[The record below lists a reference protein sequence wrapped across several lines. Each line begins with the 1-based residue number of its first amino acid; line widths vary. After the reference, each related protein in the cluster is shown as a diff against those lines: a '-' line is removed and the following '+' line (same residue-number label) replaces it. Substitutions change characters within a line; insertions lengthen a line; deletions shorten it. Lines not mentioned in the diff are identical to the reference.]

1 MRRRRQ
7 LWVASVALAVLA
19 LLKTSITAADAA
31 EVTLQ
36 IKGGDFQ
43 VSGELKSF
51 DNTKYVLEVP
61 SLGPVSLDATRVE
74 CVGGGCPKG
83 PFQAVSS
90 LGTTTWVG
98 GAGIGIEF
106 MPHLIQT
113 YADSIGAIVTP
124 ITNADP
130 RALEFKLSNKSGRE
144 VGQINVQQ
152 HGSAPAFAALLK
164 NEVDAVFTG
173 RPVTDEEVQQ
183 FLNGGLPDLRS
194 PGSEHVWGL
203 DSIVVL
209 VSRENPAVSLSLD
222 SIAQIF
228 AGQITDW
235 SQVGLPPGTINVYA
249 PTEETGAWQQFES
262 MVLKPRHLTLTAHA
276 KRSVHATDWSD
287 FVAEDPQGI
296 SINTSAYTRDVKA
309 LNIKRSVHA
318 TDWSDFVAEDP
329 QGISI
334 NTSAYTRD
342 VKALNIESACGLIT
356 RPSVFAAKTE
366 EYPLTHRMYVY
377 TPGQS
382 RNPLTRTLV
391 AHALSRAVQPM
402 LKEANFVN
410 QEPELLDFG
419 AQTSRIAYA
428 LNAPTE
434 DFNLAMMRNLI
445 NDLKAASRLSITFRF
460 QSSSFALDNKALAD
474 VSRLRDLLATLEYM
488 GKTIML
494 IGFADSVGR
503 FDANVKLAERRAQTV
518 RRALAPAGRAV
529 ATLASQVVTK
539 AYGELAPVAC
549 NDSPKG
555 QQLNRR
561 VEVWIKD

>member
-19 LLKTSITAADAA
+19 LLKSSITAAEAA

-309 LNIKRSVHA
+309 LNI
-318 TDWSDFVAEDP
+318 
-329 QGISI
+329 
-334 NTSAYTRD
+334 
-342 VKALNIESACGLIT
+342 ESACGLIT

-529 ATLASQVVTK
+529 TTLASQVVTK